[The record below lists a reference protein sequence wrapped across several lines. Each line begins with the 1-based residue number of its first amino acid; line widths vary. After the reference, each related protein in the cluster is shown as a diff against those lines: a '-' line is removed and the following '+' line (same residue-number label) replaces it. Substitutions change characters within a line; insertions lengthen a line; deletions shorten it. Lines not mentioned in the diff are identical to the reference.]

1 RSRDAHSRADHRRG
15 ASAGRGHRRG
25 PRARPARDAQLMTT
39 IDPLPRPQVVGV
51 FSPGIARIPHL
62 RAFLG
67 AERIVLRPTALSRVD
82 CVVGW
87 GRKANTARARRFAS
101 REGLPYLALEDGFLR
116 SVGLGVDGAPP
127 HSIVVDDLGVYYDAT
142 APSRLER

>member
-1 RSRDAHSRADHRRG
+1 AGGSIPPALGPLRIPRSDAAALERGVSGRDRASGGARAVARARSRDAHSRADHRRG

-87 GRKANTARARRFAS
+87 GRKANTA
-101 REGLPYLALEDGFLR
+101 
-116 SVGLGVDGAPP
+116 
-127 HSIVVDDLGVYYDAT
+127 
-142 APSRLER
+142 